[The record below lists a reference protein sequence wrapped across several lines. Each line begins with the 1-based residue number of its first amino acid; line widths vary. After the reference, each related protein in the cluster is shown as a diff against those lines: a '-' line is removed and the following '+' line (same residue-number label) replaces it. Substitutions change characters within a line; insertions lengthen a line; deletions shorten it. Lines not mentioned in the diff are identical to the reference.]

1 MAGNTRLSGAE
12 RREQILDATKQ
23 LAVDSGFHT
32 ISIEA
37 VCRAAGITR
46 PLVYAHFGDLRGLL
60 DALVDREAARGLAQL
75 AEVMPGV
82 LGEGEPRERLI
93 AALEAYLGMVVADPA
108 TWRLL
113 LMPPEGTPA
122 SLREGVAR
130 GREAV
135 VALLTEAISPGLTPG
150 AQPPDPAMVARWI
163 NTIADESARLI
174 LTRPDE
180 FSVERAVAAAR
191 WVLAQLGG

>member
-1 MAGNTRLSGAE
+1 MAGNTRLTGAE

-23 LAVDSGFHT
+23 IAIERGFHAIT
-32 ISIEA
+32 IEA

-46 PLVYAHFGDLRGLL
+46 PVVYGHFGDLRGLL
-60 DALVDREAARGLAQL
+60 DALVERESARGLDQL
-75 AEVMPGV
+75 ARIMPGI
-82 LGEGEPRERLI
+82 LGEGEPRARLL
-93 AALEAYLGMVVADPA
+93 AALEAYLGMVTDDPG

-122 SLREGVAR
+122 SLRAGIVR

-135 VALLTEAISPGLTPG
+135 IALLAEAVAPGLTPD
-150 AQPPDPAMVARWI
+150 AAPPDPALIARWLS
-163 NTIADESARLI
+163 TIADESARLI

-180 FSVERAVAAAR
+180 FSVERTVAAAR
-191 WVLAQLGG
+191 WTLGALG

>member
-1 MAGNTRLSGAE
+1 MAGNTRLTGAE

-23 LAVDSGFHT
+23 IAVERGFHAIT
-32 ISIEA
+32 IEA

-46 PLVYAHFGDLRGLL
+46 PVVYGHFGDLRGLL
-60 DALVDREAARGLAQL
+60 DALVERESARGLAQL
-75 AEVMPGV
+75 ARIMPGI
-82 LGEGEPRERLI
+82 LGEGEPRARLL
-93 AALEAYLGMVVADPA
+93 AALEAYLGMVTGDPG

-122 SLREGVAR
+122 SLRAGIVR

-135 VALLTEAISPGLTPG
+135 IALLAEAVAPGLTPD
-150 AQPPDPAMVARWI
+150 AAPPDPALIARWLS
-163 NTIADESARLI
+163 TIADESARLI

-180 FSVERAVAAAR
+180 FSVERTVAAAR
-191 WVLAQLGG
+191 WTLGALG